1 MIDNRGR
8 SKWDQNWDIDIR
20 RKRLFQIMNWSHIKW
35 KSGGYIEGL
44 SRQIPILLLLGS
56 IVICEYFNN
65 FILPILQLVSPLHL
79 ILNLFN
85 QFLLVEVLNR
95 VYIKRWIHRNFW
107 IFADFLVGLSSWVTG
122 FPSSIQSPL

>member
-1 MIDNRGR
+1 MR
-8 SKWDQNWDIDIR
+8 SELGHRYSEKEIIPNNELVTH
-20 RKRLFQIMNWSHIKW
+20 KM

-95 VYIKRWIHRNFW
+95 VYIKR
-107 IFADFLVGLSSWVTG
+107 
-122 FPSSIQSPL
+122 